1 MIIAEKWHL
10 SDLTRAI
17 NQITGT
23 FVYANF
29 MVFLLFALGYLRF
42 LNVLTLVCAQ
52 KPNVQKSKIIPVG
65 FRVNFHKIIFIR
77 FAYIYR

>member
-10 SDLTRAI
+10 SDLNRAI

-29 MVFLLFALGYLRF
+29 IVFLFALGYLRF
-42 LNVLTLVCAQ
+42 LNVFVTLACAQ
-52 KPNVQKSKIIPVG
+52 KPNVQKSKIIPM
-65 FRVNFHKIIFIR
+65 R
-77 FAYIYR
+77 FSS